1 MNKKI
6 DGKKIEE
13 AARKYAFNKY
23 DSTDDE
29 VEDTYTE
36 ELQMAFEAG
45 IDWFLDNL
53 WHRYNEVPRNDYSQV
68 VLIGGNNQA
77 LPTILDMN
85 DLMDNSEGE
94 GGYECLWK
102 GIVKTHHIKKWFY
115 IEDLLKGG
123 ING

>member
-1 MNKKI
+1 MI
-6 DGKKIEE
+6 DEKKIEE

-29 VEDTYTE
+29 IEDTYTE

-45 IDWFLDNL
+45 INWFLDNL
-53 WHRYNEVPRNDYSQV
+53 WHRYDEVPRNDYSQV
-68 VLIGGNNQA
+68 VLIRGNNQA

-94 GGYECLWK
+94 GDYECLWK
-102 GIVKTHHIKKWFY
+102 GIVKTHQIKKWFY
-115 IEDLLKGG
+115 IDDLLPKEGDKHD
-123 ING
+123 

>member
-1 MNKKI
+1 MI
-6 DGKKIEE
+6 DEKKIEE

-45 IDWFLDNL
+45 INWFLGNL
-53 WHRYNEVPRNDYSQV
+53 WHRYDEVPRNDYSQV

-94 GGYECLWK
+94 GDYECLWK
-102 GIVKTHHIKKWFY
+102 GIVKTHQIKKWFY
-115 IEDLLKGG
+115 IDDLLTKEGG
-123 ING
+123 DHD

>member
-1 MNKKI
+1 MI
-6 DGKKIEE
+6 DEKKIEE

-29 VEDTYTE
+29 IEDTYTI

-45 IDWFLDNL
+45 INWFLNNL
-53 WHRYNEVPRNDYSQV
+53 WHRYDEVPRNDYSQV
-68 VLIGGNNQA
+68 VLIRGNNQA

-94 GGYECLWK
+94 GDHECLWK
-102 GIVKTHHIKKWFY
+102 GIVKTHQIKKWFY
-115 IEDLLKGG
+115 IEDLLKEANYG
-123 ING
+123 

>member
-94 GGYECLWK
+94 GDYECLWK
-102 GIVKTHHIKKWFY
+102 GIVKTHQIKKWFY
-115 IEDLLKGG
+115 IEDLQKGG
-123 ING
+123 EG